1 MSRTKYTSFNLRRPR
16 ISMYSLRTGSLR
28 THVSIPP
35 VRLAAILPTLVAS
48 RRHPP
53 RHSPLLTSTTV
64 FSTDTT
70 SSRHHLR
77 TTSRLKLALAI
88 HTRRSRIQ
96 IYSRS
101 AASAGLP
108 TTRTMLVISYSV
120 RARTSRS
127 INHSTTGPDSA
138 LATLVL
144 DCPGCSRC
152 NYTRPHCLELMR
164 SS

>member
-28 THVSIPP
+28 THVTIPP

-64 FSTDTT
+64 FSTNTT
-70 SSRHHLR
+70 SSRHHL
-77 TTSRLKLALAI
+77 AI
-88 HTRRSRIQ
+88 HIRRSRIQ

-108 TTRTMLVISYSV
+108 TTRTMLVIYLRCALAPAAASTIRL
-120 RARTSRS
+120 RARIWIWQRLPWAVRRAADA
-127 INHSTTGPDSA
+127 TTH
-138 LATLVL
+138 
-144 DCPGCSRC
+144 
-152 NYTRPHCLELMR
+152 TRIAWN
-164 SS
+164 